1 VNDFIEDLF
10 AFLTVTG
17 EPVTC
22 SRCGKNFLDGEQ
34 YTLDEDNQVVCPDCE
49 EVERPGNIGAPAYAL
64 SGSLVVISKP
74 FPKVPRRLR
83 VPLPPKPQPL
93 PPGRLLRLDVLRSIW
108 PLKILPVRPGESLPH
123 HLLVDVSP
131 G

>member
-49 EVERPGNIGAPAYAL
+49 EV
-64 SGSLVVISKP
+64 
-74 FPKVPRRLR
+74 
-83 VPLPPKPQPL
+83 
-93 PPGRLLRLDVLRSIW
+93 
-108 PLKILPVRPGESLPH
+108 
-123 HLLVDVSP
+123 
-131 G
+131 